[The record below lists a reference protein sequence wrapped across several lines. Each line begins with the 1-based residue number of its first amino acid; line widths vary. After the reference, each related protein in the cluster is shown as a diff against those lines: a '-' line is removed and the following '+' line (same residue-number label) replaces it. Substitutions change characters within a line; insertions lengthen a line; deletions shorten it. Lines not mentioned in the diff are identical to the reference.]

1 MFRVCNN
8 LSDAIQQQVNAGH
21 PLPPHREVNLVRIS
35 EFDGT
40 TDPITWIEDFEKAAT
55 ANGFTNARK
64 LAIVGAYLKGT
75 AADWLRQ

>member
-1 MFRVCNN
+1 MFKACNN
-8 LSDAIQQQVNAGH
+8 LSDAIQLQVNAGH
-21 PLPPHREVNLVRIS
+21 PPPPHREVNLVRIS